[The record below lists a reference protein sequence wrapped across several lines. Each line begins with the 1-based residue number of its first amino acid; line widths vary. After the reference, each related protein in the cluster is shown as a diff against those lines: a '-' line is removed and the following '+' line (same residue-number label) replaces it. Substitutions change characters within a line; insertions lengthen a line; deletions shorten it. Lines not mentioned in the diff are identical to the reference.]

1 MAGNV
6 VSITLSMTCAD
17 ATTAQ
22 AWLTDIQQAYA
33 AQFPDQGKDANGN
46 PDPTGTINRVLV
58 KHIEDALAAYAIAKA
73 IAPLVAQ
80 RDAAINQAAA
90 QVRADIAAATPA
102 AVVTVQ

>member
-22 AWLTDIQQAYA
+22 AWMADIQNAYA
-33 AQFPDQGKDANGN
+33 AQFPDQVQG
-46 PDPTGTINRVLV
+46 DPATTINRVLV
-58 KHIEDALAAYAIAKA
+58 KHIEDALAAYEIAKA

-90 QVRADIAAATPA
+90 QVRADIAAATPT

>member
-6 VSITLSMTCAD
+6 VSITLSMTCPD

-22 AWLTDIQQAYA
+22 AWKTAIQNAYA
-33 AQFPDQGKDANGN
+33 AQFPAQGNDASGN
-46 PDPTGTINRVLV
+46 PDPAGTINRVLV
-58 KHIEDALAAYAIAKA
+58 KHIEDALTAYEVAKA

-80 RDAAINQAAA
+80 RDSAINAAA
-90 QVRADIAAATPA
+90 NQARANIAAATPV